1 MPFNFQGVDYT
12 IRAYPGDR
20 YLGITST
27 GAVYGLGDFTGGQ
40 LASFGSKADY
50 AALALAD
57 AQAQAQP
64 VSVMVVSDIGPGEQ
78 FRFVMNELPAI
89 VTSKGSAV
97 AFAGTQTGGSS
108 YTVSQTD
115 GPRSCVASSNRSGTI
130 GFKPV
135 VVAMDCGRPPGQS
148 ALAGQLHAPVGTQ
161 LTLQLNGG
169 ADLALT
175 MPAFAGSA
183 DPYNL
188 LPFSFAST
196 LSDGT
201 AYEVT
206 VKSAPAG
213 QVCSVYKGATGTMP
227 VALGGLRVGCEWR
240 DDRVSR
246 STDNK
251 SFGTFFRSQDYAIGG
266 ASGPVGRTADGYGE
280 GRFITFVSDIA
291 GIGGSKGAHRQAFWR
306 DRLTGETLM
315 ISATTAGVEGNGD
328 SFAPA
333 LSADGLTVA
342 FESYASNL
350 AAADNNGTRD
360 IFVWRAN
367 ARELGPQR
375 ISVGPGGIESN
386 SESFEPTISGDGRR
400 VAYTSSASTLTPGVE
415 NTSVVNV
422 ILRDLDSGANT
433 LVTANAAGKGVGGSR
448 PALSEDGNRLAFYSF
463 SSQLVAG
470 DANGLWDIFV
480 YSVDSASMRR
490 VSFTTAGGERNQ
502 GNESASRVVAP
513 AISGNGRYVAFSTT
527 ATNMAAG
534 DTNSLQDVYVADLQT
549 NTVQHASAGVG
560 GAAGSGD
567 SPFGQG
573 ERVSLS
579 YDGRWIAFTTG
590 ATNLG
595 VQSGQIVLRNL
606 DSGETRA
613 IGTAGSST
621 ANVRLS
627 RSAAAI
633 AFGTNAFL
641 DARYSGSGMF
651 VEPTG
656 IGRSWW
662 WFD

>member
-1 MPFNFQGVDYT
+1 
-12 IRAYPGDR
+12 
-20 YLGITST
+20 
-27 GAVYGLGDFTGGQ
+27 
-40 LASFGSKADY
+40 
-50 AALALAD
+50 
-57 AQAQAQP
+57 
-64 VSVMVVSDIGPGEQ
+64 
-78 FRFVMNELPAI
+78 
-89 VTSKGSAV
+89 
-97 AFAGTQTGGSS
+97 
-108 YTVSQTD
+108 
-115 GPRSCVASSNRSGTI
+115 
-130 GFKPV
+130 
-135 VVAMDCGRPPGQS
+135 
-148 ALAGQLHAPVGTQ
+148 LAGQLQAPVGTQ
-161 LTLQLNGG
+161 VTLQLDGG
-169 ADLALT
+169 ADMTLT
-175 MPAFAGSA
+175 MPAFAGAA

-188 LPFSFAST
+188 LPFSFANA
-196 LSDGT
+196 LNDGA
-201 AYEVT
+201 AYAVT
-206 VKSAPAG
+206 VKTAPAG

-246 STDNK
+246 STDNS
-251 SFGTFFRSQDYAIGG
+251 SFGTFFRSQDVAIGG
-266 ASGPVGRTADGYGE
+266 ASGPVGRTVDGYGE
-280 GRFITFVSDIA
+280 GRFVAFVSDIA

-315 ISATTAGVEGNGD
+315 ISSSTAGVEGNGD

-350 AAADNNGTRD
+350 APADHNGTRD

-367 ARELGPQR
+367 ARELGAQR
-375 ISVGPGGIESN
+375 ISTGPGGVEAN

-400 VAYTSSASTLTPGVE
+400 VAYTTSASTLTPGVE
-415 NTSVVNV
+415 NTSIVNV
-422 ILRDLDSGANT
+422 VLRDLDSGANT

-448 PALSEDGNRLAFYSF
+448 PALSEDGKRLAFYSF
-463 SSQLVAG
+463 SAQLVAG

-480 YSVDSASMRR
+480 YSVESATLRR
-490 VSFTTAGGERNQ
+490 VSFTTTGGERNQ

-527 ATNMAAG
+527 ATNMSPG
-534 DTNSLQDVYVADLQT
+534 DTNSLQDIYVADLQT

-560 GAAGSGD
+560 GAAGNGD
-567 SPFGQG
+567 SPSGQG

-613 IGTAGSST
+613 IGNAGSST
-621 ANVRLS
+621 SSVRLS
-627 RSAAAI
+627 RTASAI

-641 DARYSGSGMF
+641 DPRYSGSGMF
-651 VEPTG
+651 VDLTG
-656 IGRSWW
+656 IERAWW